1 MIFLASRNKQH
12 HGERRTRKN
21 ISLLERKWSL
31 MISANWIPGRD
42 LVPVPME
49 PLQRNSIRNS
59 LYNSHNKSII
69 FPREME

>member
-1 MIFLASRNKQH
+1 
-12 HGERRTRKN
+12 
-21 ISLLERKWSL
+21 